1 MGWREIIYQYLLACL
16 GDSQRESPPKRRAQ
30 FMDEHGT
37 SALKQREQEKQTRLD
52 TRVASQQVPHPDTY
66 KVIEESPTRVIAE
79 IEKTKDLME
88 LEAYTN
94 RFLVVNVD
102 GQWKLEDVF
111 WKCFSCKD
119 GHCHFCEGKGS
130 CCLCKGTGFTRHFF
144 GLMKMKCILC
154 QGNPTCQF
162 CKGTGRCTNCSQDPI
177 PGWMSRTSIHPED
190 NASD

>member
-1 MGWREIIYQYLLACL
+1 MNWREVIYQYLLACL
-16 GDSQRESPPKRRAQ
+16 EDSQRESPPKRRAQ

-37 SALKQREQEKQTRLD
+37 SALKQRKQENQTRLD

-66 KVIEESPTRVIAE
+66 KVIEESPTRVIVE

-111 WKCFSCKD
+111 RKCYCCKD
-119 GHCHFCEGKGS
+119 GNCHFCEGNG
-130 CCLCKGTGFTRHFF
+130 CCTVCHGTGFTRHFF
-144 GLMKMKCILC
+144 GLMKMKCFMC
-154 QGNPTCQF
+154 QGKSTCDV
-162 CKGTGRCTNCSQDPI
+162 CKGTGRCEHCAQSPF
-177 PGWMSRTSIHPED
+177 PGWKSWTCLS
-190 NASD
+190 SW